1 VNTKRPM
8 VAVYGATGYAG
19 RLVVAELVQ
28 RGIIPIAIARNSED
42 LAAANFSGVEVLRR
56 RQAFIEDARS
66 LEWAIDAADAVI
78 NCAGPFVDTAQAVAS
93 AAIHTGI
100 HYLDLCAEQSVTRQ
114 LMAKMA
120 AAARKAGIA
129 VLPSVAFFGGLA
141 DLLISVALEDWEAA
155 DLIEIHIALDNLRP
169 TAAMLASL
177 RQLRAFQHGVGQR
190 AAEDVPRGTNSRFW
204 DFQYPF
210 GRRKIIEVPVS
221 AAALITHH
229 IQVDAIRSYMSC
241 GALDAQV
248 RTTPE
253 GSPHTS
259 PSQQFAIEVTMFRG
273 SDRRRAV
280 ALGDNI
286 YTLSAALICATVRD
300 LLEGKFSHPG
310 VHAPSEIFNAREL
323 LRALQPGHISIQVV
337 RNQIVGA
344 TRLSRVH

>member
-1 VNTKRPM
+1 
-8 VAVYGATGYAG
+8 
-19 RLVVAELVQ
+19 
-28 RGIIPIAIARNSED
+28 
-42 LAAANFSGVEVLRR
+42 
-56 RQAFIEDARS
+56 
-66 LEWAIDAADAVI
+66 
-78 NCAGPFVDTAQAVAS
+78 
-93 AAIHTGI
+93 
-100 HYLDLCAEQSVTRQ
+100 
-114 LMAKMA
+114 MAKMA
-120 AAARKAGIA
+120 APARKAGIA

-155 DLIEIHIALDNLRP
+155 DLIEIHIALDNWSP
-169 TAAMLASL
+169 TDAMLASL
-177 RQLRAFQHGVGQR
+177 RHPRALQHGAGPI
-190 AAEDVPRGTNSRFW
+190 AAEADTNSRFW

-221 AAALITHH
+221 ATALITHH
-229 IQVDAIRSYMSC
+229 IQVDAIRTYMSY

-253 GSPHTS
+253 GSLDSS
-259 PSQQFAIEVTMFRG
+259 PSQQFAIEVAMFRG
-273 SDRRRAV
+273 SERRRAV

-286 YTLSAALICATVRD
+286 YTLSTALICATVHD
-300 LLEGKFSHPG
+300 LLKGRFSHPG

>member
-1 VNTKRPM
+1 M

-28 RGIIPIAIARNSED
+28 RGITPIAIARNSKD
-42 LAAANFSGVEVLRR
+42 LAAASFSGAEVLRR

-78 NCAGPFVDTAQAVAS
+78 NCAGPFVDTAFAVAS
-93 AAIHTGI
+93 AAIRTGI

-120 AAARKAGIA
+120 TPARKAGIA

-155 DLIEIHIALDNLRP
+155 DLIEIHIALDNWSP
-169 TAAMLASL
+169 TDAMVASL
-177 RQLRAFQHGVGQR
+177 RHPRMFQHSAGPMD
-190 AAEDVPRGTNSRFW
+190 AEDVAADTNSRFW

-210 GRRKIIEVPVS
+210 GRRKIMEVPVS
-221 AAALITHH
+221 ATALITRH
-229 IQVDAIRSYMSC
+229 IQVDAIRSYLSY
-241 GALDAQV
+241 GSLDTQV
-248 RTTPE
+248 AKTPE
-253 GSPHTS
+253 GWPDSSPT
-259 PSQQFAIEVTMFRG
+259 QNFAIEVAMFRG
-273 SDRRRAV
+273 SERRRAV

-300 LLEGKFSHPG
+300 LLEGRLIHPG

-337 RNQIVGA
+337 SNQIVGA

>member
-1 VNTKRPM
+1 M

-28 RGIIPIAIARNSED
+28 RGITPIAIARNSKD
-42 LAAANFSGVEVLRR
+42 LAAANFSGAEVLRR

-78 NCAGPFVDTAQAVAS
+78 NCAGPFVDTAFAVAS
-93 AAIHTGI
+93 AAIRTGI

-120 AAARKAGIA
+120 TPARKAGIA

-155 DLIEIHIALDNLRP
+155 DLIEIHIALDNWSP
-169 TAAMLASL
+169 TDAMLASL
-177 RQLRAFQHGVGQR
+177 RHLRTFQHGAGQMD
-190 AAEDVPRGTNSRFW
+190 AENIDADTGSRFW

-221 AAALITHH
+221 ATALITRH
-229 IQVDAIRSYMSC
+229 IRVDAIRSYMSC
-241 GALDAQV
+241 DSLETQV
-248 RTTPE
+248 AKTPE
-253 GSPHTS
+253 GWPDSSPT
-259 PSQQFAIEVTMFRG
+259 QNFAIEVAMFRG
-273 SDRRRAV
+273 SERRRAV
-280 ALGDNI
+280 ALGNNI

-300 LLEGKFSHPG
+300 LLEGRFIHPG

-323 LRALQPGHISIQVV
+323 LRALQPGHISIQVLS
-337 RNQIVGA
+337 NQIVGA

>member
-1 VNTKRPM
+1 M

-28 RGIIPIAIARNSED
+28 RGITPIAIARNSED

-56 RQAFIEDARS
+56 RQAFIEDTRS

-78 NCAGPFVDTAQAVAS
+78 NCAGPFVDTAFAVAS
-93 AAIHTGI
+93 AAIRTGI

-120 AAARKAGIA
+120 TPARKAGIA

-155 DLIEIHIALDNLRP
+155 DLIEIHIALDNWRP
-169 TAAMLASL
+169 TDAMLASL
-177 RQLRAFQHGVGQR
+177 RHPSAFQHGAGTMDT
-190 AAEDVPRGTNSRFW
+190 EDVAADMNSRFW

-221 AAALITHH
+221 ATALITRH
-229 IQVDAIRSYMSC
+229 IHVDAIRSYLSY
-241 GALDAQV
+241 GALDTQV
-248 RTTPE
+248 TTTPE
-253 GSPHTS
+253 GWPETS
-259 PSQQFAIEVTMFRG
+259 PTQNFAIEVAMFRG
-273 SDRRRAV
+273 SERRRAV
-280 ALGDNI
+280 AFGDNI

-300 LLEGKFSHPG
+300 LLEDRFIHPG
-310 VHAPSEIFNAREL
+310 VHALSEIFNAREL

-337 RNQIVGA
+337 SNQIVGA

>member
-1 VNTKRPM
+1 MNTKRSM

-19 RLVVAELVQ
+19 SLVVAELVQ
-28 RGIIPIAIARNSED
+28 RGITPIAIARNSED

-93 AAIHTGI
+93 AAIRTGI

-120 AAARKAGIA
+120 APARKAGIA

-155 DLIEIHIALDNLRP
+155 DLIEIHIALDNWCP
-169 TAAMLASL
+169 TDAMLASL
-177 RQLRAFQHGVGQR
+177 RHARAFQHGAGSI
-190 AAEDVPRGTNSRFW
+190 AAEDVAADANSRSW

-210 GRRKIIEVPVS
+210 GPRRIIEVPVS
-221 AAALITHH
+221 ATALITHH